1 MRFIYSFIIYP
12 LFLLLVHIA
21 ALFSKPVRKALI
33 PRYHILTIIKNWAKQ
48 HKSTKPLVLI
58 HTSSMG
64 EFEHVKFLLKKLK
77 ENDVQIVIT
86 FFSPS
91 GYEHVKSHADV
102 DLIIYTPFDFQFV
115 WKKIYK
121 ILTPAFV
128 IFAKHETWPNYVWT
142 ANKLKIP
149 VFIINAALPSE
160 SSRFEP
166 VIRLLYR
173 PIYRSLTTI
182 YAVSEKHLR
191 NFNKYYPG
199 CHTEF
204 MGDSKFDQVANR
216 KLSAL
221 KKEYLSQQWLKKS
234 FIIVLGSVHTED
246 TRIIFPALY
255 KLMQEHN
262 NIKLII
268 APHFLHKNY
277 LDEIKQHFEDMGVL
291 FYSISDNPLDQ
302 RGIIIDK
309 IGILADLYKY
319 GTVAFVGGSFKQ
331 GIHNVMEAAI
341 YGIPVVHGPKHRMA
355 HEAGILNKH
364 GGSIIINSSDE
375 AYDIFSKLYNDKALR
390 EEIGKK
396 AEEFA
401 LQNTGAADK
410 LIKTWQKYIQPD
422 GILNNI

>member
-1 MRFIYSFIIYP
+1 MRFIYSFLIYP
-12 LFLLLVHIA
+12 LFLIIIHIA
-21 ALFSKPVRKALI
+21 ALFSKAVRKALI
-33 PRYHILTIIKNWAKQ
+33 PRYHILAIIREWAKQ
-48 HKSTKPLVLI
+48 YKNEEPLVLI

-91 GYEHVKSHADV
+91 GYEHVKSHPDV

-121 ILTPAFV
+121 ILTPAFIV
-128 IFAKHETWPNYVWT
+128 FAKHETWPNYVWT

-166 VIRLLYR
+166 LIRLLYR

-182 YAVSEKHLR
+182 YAVSEKHLQ

-216 KLSAL
+216 KLSAA
-221 KKEYLSQQWLKKS
+221 KKEYLPQQWLNNS

-246 TRIIFPALY
+246 TKIIFPALN
-255 KLMQEHN
+255 KLMQRHN
-262 NIKLII
+262 NVKLII

-277 LDEIKQHFEDMGVL
+277 LDEIGRYFEEMGVL

-302 RGIIIDK
+302 RVIIIDK
-309 IGILADLYKY
+309 MGILADLYKY
-319 GTVAFVGGSFKQ
+319 GNAAFIGGSFKQ

-341 YGIPVVHGPKHRMA
+341 YGIPVVHGPKHRIA
-355 HEAGILNKH
+355 HEAGILNNH
-364 GGSIIINSSDE
+364 GGSIIINSTDE
-375 AYDIFSKLYNDKALR
+375 AYDIFSKLYDDKTLR
-390 EEIGKK
+390 EKIGGK

-401 LQNTGAADK
+401 LQNTGTAEK
-410 LIKTWQKYIQPD
+410 LIKSWQKY
-422 GILNNI
+422 L